1 MNNALFPDTVAVKP
15 TFVKT
20 KLYAGLALRQ
30 RADLLYWPIF
40 RLTNLAFLRAKAIPR
55 EILRYPARGTSQLY

>member
-1 MNNALFPDTVAVKP
+1 MRENVHVTIPKGNNRDMNNALFPDTVAVKP

-30 RADLLYWPIF
+30 RADLL
-40 RLTNLAFLRAKAIPR
+40 
-55 EILRYPARGTSQLY
+55 